1 MVGAHTTLGLG
12 SRESKSAVCVRA
24 VHIRRVEPSDVVHG
38 RSSGIYEAL
47 HQDRSLLHQSGEHVR
62 HVGAFERATLEP
74 AGENERGSAEARGT
88 TYAFERS

>member
-1 MVGAHTTLGLG
+1 MVGPPLAPVQIGRVG
-12 SRESKSAVCVRA
+12 VCLRSSYDVLT
-24 VHIRRVEPSDVVHG
+24 VEPSDGVHG